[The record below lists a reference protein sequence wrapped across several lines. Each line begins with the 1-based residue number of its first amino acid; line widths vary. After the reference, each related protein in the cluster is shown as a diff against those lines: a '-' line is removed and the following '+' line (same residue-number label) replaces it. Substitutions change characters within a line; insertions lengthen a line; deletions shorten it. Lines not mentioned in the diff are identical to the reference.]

1 MPTSHKTVRTALW
14 AAAGITSIT
23 TMALF
28 LIPGKA
34 ESFSYTLR
42 SQTSHLVTSD
52 TKSSASA
59 LAGEPVANLKVTTLE
74 GRSKP
79 LESYWRDKP
88 LLVFF
93 VERECPCCLAAKPS
107 LERLLTAYK
116 GELTGVC
123 VINADP
129 KTGAK
134 WKQMSGGNMD
144 VVCDP
149 SLNVV
154 KAFGV
159 ERGVTIALI
168 DKNGTIV
175 RTDPGYSRSMLLEL
189 GKTAAEVCG
198 VEPRPFE
205 TRPAPERLSSGCPF

>member
-1 MPTSHKTVRTALW
+1 MPNRYKSVRTALW
-14 AAAGITSIT
+14 AAAGITSVT
-23 TMALF
+23 TAALF

-42 SQTSHLVTSD
+42 PQTSHLVTAD
-52 TKSSASA
+52 LKSASNGRA
-59 LAGEPVANLKVTTLE
+59 PRSVPHLSVTTLQ
-74 GRSKP
+74 G
-79 LESYWRDKP
+79 ESRPFEDYWKDKP

-93 VERECPCCLAAKPS
+93 VERACPCCLAAKPA
-107 LERLLTAYK
+107 LERLLAAYE

-123 VINADP
+123 VINAEP
-129 KTGAK
+129 STGAK
-134 WKQMSGGNMD
+134 WKQMSGGAMD

-149 SLNVV
+149 HLTVV

-168 DKNGTIV
+168 DNDGAVV
-175 RTDPGYSRSMLLEL
+175 RTDLGYSRSMLLEL
-189 GKTAAEVCG
+189 GKTVAKICG
-198 VEPRPFE
+198 VDPRPFE